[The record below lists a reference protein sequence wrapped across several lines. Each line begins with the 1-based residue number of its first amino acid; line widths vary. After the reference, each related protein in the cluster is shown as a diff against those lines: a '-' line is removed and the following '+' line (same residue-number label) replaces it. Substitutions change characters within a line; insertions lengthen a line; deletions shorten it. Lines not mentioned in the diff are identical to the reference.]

1 MKQTY
6 TSSTIVSPKGFDGK
20 TTEYMC
26 ELTIQPLNEEQ
37 FQIVQF
43 STQDLELN
51 KMCLET
57 FHKLSD
63 ENIIYS
69 PNEIKKLTHNNNN
82 IRPIKEENKWPLLH
96 AHRGMPNTFKKFN
109 LSVITQYSE
118 VIQIIWEA
126 HSKHSIGSLK

>member
-6 TSSTIVSPKGFDGK
+6 TSSKIVSAKGFDGK

-26 ELTIQPLNEEQ
+26 ELTIQPLNKDQ

-69 PNEIKKLTHNNNN
+69 PNEIQKLTHNNNFQHGHFN
-82 IRPIKEENKWPLLH
+82 HFHREFPVDEFQLL
-96 AHRGMPNTFKKFN
+96 TKSF
-109 LSVITQYSE
+109 
-118 VIQIIWEA
+118 
-126 HSKHSIGSLK
+126 

>member
-6 TSSTIVSPKGFDGK
+6 TSSKIVSAKGFDGK

-37 FQIVQF
+37 FQIVRF

-63 ENIIYS
+63 ER
-69 PNEIKKLTHNNNN
+69 EIAQSNRCW
-82 IRPIKEENKWPLLH
+82 IVCQ
-96 AHRGMPNTFKKFN
+96 HR
-109 LSVITQYSE
+109 
-118 VIQIIWEA
+118 
-126 HSKHSIGSLK
+126 